1 MKKQFIL
8 LICVLSG
15 YIGYAQQGI
24 DVLDF
29 IKNAPWDLTKSEI
42 DAKYENYKFELADS
56 VKTLIP
62 NNFITLGDNIFSGFQ
77 LGKYNGFTC
86 YMTDGNTGKPRMFI
100 IFVDPTQTVDT
111 DEKELIQYTDSLL
124 YAKLGEPFQKQ
135 ENYTTDDGDRGVM
148 RFWTDQTTAIIST
161 VVRYNSQPEKPL
173 VYLITLVNA
182 DDGSNDFRIARWGDS
197 MSQII
202 DREGRKNEWTGQEIN
217 PNVYSFS
224 SSIANKLCDVLYFFT
239 TNDKL
244 TRSKYYFTNVS
255 TDGCISDYKEL
266 VSLLSE
272 KYGEPIAQSR
282 EWADPSYEK
291 TCKEEGYEVYMGRLS
306 YYTYW
311 TTIRSRIIISLK
323 GGDSLINFGI
333 EYSSSIHEQEAKED
347 RLRGL

>member
-15 YIGYAQQGI
+15 YIGYAQQSI

-42 DAKYENYKFELADS
+42 DAKYEDYKFELADS
-56 VKTLIP
+56 IKSLFP
-62 NNFITLGDNIFSGFQ
+62 EMFMLDNVFKG
-77 LGKYNGFTC
+77 C
-86 YMTDGNTGKPRMFI
+86 
-100 IFVDPTQTVDT
+100 
-111 DEKELIQYTDSLL
+111 
-124 YAKLGEPFQKQ
+124 KLGEYDGFWGYTANKDTNKPHTLIVCLDPQQTTNIGEKDFIQNMDSFLYSILGEPDQKQ
-135 ENYTTDDGDRGVM
+135 DDHITESGITGITRVWM
-148 RFWTDQTTAIIST
+148 DQTKLIASMMI
-161 VVRYNSQPEKPL
+161 RYNNKPQKPM
-173 VYLITLVNA
+173 VYYISLINA
-182 DDGSNDFRIARWGDS
+182 DDGSNDFRVARWGDS

-202 DREGRKNEWTGQEIN
+202 DKEGRKNEWTGQEIN

-255 TDGCISDYKEL
+255 KGGCISDYKEL

-272 KYGEPIAQSR
+272 KYGEPVSQSM

-291 TCKEEGYEVYMGRLS
+291 TRKEEGHEVYMGHLS
-306 YYTYW
+306 YYAYW
-311 TTIRSRIIISLK
+311 TTLRSQIIVSLK
-323 GGDSLINFGI
+323 GGDSLINLAI
-333 EYSSSIHEQEAKED
+333 EYSSSTHEQEAKED